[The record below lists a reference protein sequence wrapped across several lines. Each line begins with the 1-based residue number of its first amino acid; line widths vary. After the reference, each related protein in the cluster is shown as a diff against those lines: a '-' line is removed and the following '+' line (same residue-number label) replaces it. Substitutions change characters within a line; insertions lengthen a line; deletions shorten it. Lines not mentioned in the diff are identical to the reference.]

1 MSFQLTIAEGKEAG
15 KEFVFDQGSVTI
27 GRTSDCDVI
36 LYDPGVSRKHAR
48 IFSEGEAYFV
58 EDMGSSNG
66 TKVNGSVIK
75 KQKLADGDAVSLGPV
90 VFNFLGRV
98 IEEAAEQAAASG
110 VANQSTRIVAADSVK
125 KRQRN
130 KGVAMLPENAAD
142 GQVEGMQRASTMT
155 MQAVKR
161 TQSNPNAVPVRRTSS
176 PAVGVSR
183 ASPPKGGAALS
194 AAERARI
201 KRESGGMMANLRIW
215 WAEASAGVRGA
226 MFGLLGLIAV
236 SLLGTAYY
244 LVIQSD
250 AKPLPDRPEPAELGR
265 APVSDSFGLGPEV
278 IWNRPDMKV
287 FNFQFNA
294 PVRAVVIIH
303 FQAKDISQGEV
314 VVTVNGADVG
324 IIPPDTLNAAD
335 RSHEIIVPP
344 TTLKKGELN
353 QVIFDNTKNPPGQ
366 DLWMLWNVWIET
378 SLLPEI
384 PTEQLVREAKQSFER
399 ATKAFEAKDIGAV
412 NRYEAWKEF
421 RNAWLMLEAHPEPKP
436 ELYLLAREKVK
447 EAQQELDHTCSKLL
461 LEVQLAIN
469 HKDWNTARST
479 LDHVG
484 HYFPNTDQ
492 PCNLRAE
499 QLRYDNN
506 L

>member
-15 KEFVFDQGSVTI
+15 KEFVFDQGSVAI

-48 IFSEGEAYFV
+48 IFKEGEEYFV
-58 EDMGSSNG
+58 EDLGSSNG

-75 KQKLADGDAVSLGPV
+75 KQKLTDGDAISLGPV
-90 VFNFLGRV
+90 VFNFLGHV
-98 IEEAAEQAAASG
+98 LEEAAEQAAASG
-110 VANQSTRIVAADSVK
+110 VANQSTRIVAADSLK

-142 GQVEGMQRASTMT
+142 EQVAGMQRASTMT

-161 TQSNPNAVPVRRTSS
+161 TASNPAAIPVRRISAS
-176 PAVGVSR
+176 EVAVSKPA
-183 ASPPKGGAALS
+183 PKAAAQLS

-201 KRESGGMMANLRIW
+201 KRESAGMIANFRIW
-215 WAEASAGVRGA
+215 WAQSSGA
-226 MFGLLGLIAV
+226 AHGAIYGLLGLFFCG
-236 SLLGTAYY
+236 LLATAYY
-244 LVIQSD
+244 FVIVGDQ
-250 AKPLPDRPEPAELGR
+250 KNTPDRPEPMELGR
-265 APVSDSFGLGPEV
+265 APLTDSFGLGPDV
-278 IWNRPDMKV
+278 LWNRPDMKV
-287 FNFQFNA
+287 FQFPFNA
-294 PVRAVVIIH
+294 PVRAVVIVH
-303 FQAKDISQGEV
+303 FQSKDISQGEV

-324 IIPPDTLNAAD
+324 MVPPDTLNASD
-335 RSHEIIVPP
+335 RSHEVIVPP
-344 TTLKKGELN
+344 TTLKKGEVN
-353 QVIFDNTKNPPGQ
+353 QVIFDNTKNPPGE
-366 DLWMLWNVWIET
+366 DLWRIWNVWIET

-384 PTEQLVREAKQSFER
+384 PPQQLLREAKISFER

-412 NRYEAWKEF
+412 NRYEAWREF

-461 LEVQLAIN
+461 LEVQMAVN
-469 HKDWNTARST
+469 HREWLTARET
-479 LDHVG
+479 LNHVG
-484 HYFPNTDQ
+484 AYFPNTDQ